1 MLTRRR
7 EPTPRHVDADHRRFL
22 EACTLVNA
30 PCPATPTRCPPGSQV
45 RRVFYSRHAFTLALL
60 SSLGDRGSLK
70 VVKHRDHPLVTR
82 FRLISET
89 NSTIRLDHCEC
100 HRRTSEQVSRK
111 FENSK
116 RLKCGQGLDLFVS
129 KCFELNENQDKI
141 IRPSFVVSFDKEQEV
156 YSASLFLSL
165 SLWTMDYTESFVSLE
180 LRFLRSNPNLV

>member
-1 MLTRRR
+1 M
-7 EPTPRHVDADHRRFL
+7 
-22 EACTLVNA
+22 
-30 PCPATPTRCPPGSQV
+30 
-45 RRVFYSRHAFTLALL
+45 
-60 SSLGDRGSLK
+60 
-70 VVKHRDHPLVTR
+70 TR

-165 SLWTMDYTESFVSLE
+165 SLDDGLYRKLRLVGVEVSSEQSKSRLIV
-180 LRFLRSNPNLV
+180 LNF